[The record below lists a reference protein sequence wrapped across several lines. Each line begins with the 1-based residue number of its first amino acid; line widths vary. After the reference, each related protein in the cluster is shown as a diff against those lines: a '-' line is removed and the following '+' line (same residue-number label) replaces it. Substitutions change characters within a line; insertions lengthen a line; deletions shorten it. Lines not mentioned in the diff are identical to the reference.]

1 MCDGYEVV
9 MKGGGEG
16 REGGEGGKGGK
27 GYLLNAEYFAIA
39 FKSLTEL
46 STSLGQTVSQGS
58 DFCGPHG

>member
-1 MCDGYEVV
+1 MYDGYEVV

-16 REGGEGGKGGK
+16 GEGGE

>member
-1 MCDGYEVV
+1 MKPNRNNEMICMMG

-39 FKSLTEL
+39 FKISLN
-46 STSLGQTVSQGS
+46 
-58 DFCGPHG
+58 